1 MKENTYALLLSLAAL
16 TSFTSI
22 ATAQPYLDP
31 VEYASPTYQT
41 EFSDLTAAVNTPG
54 NLNFTAQGGLASGF
68 DYASNLVGSNQLVLG
83 GVYDI
88 IFIGEHA
95 GWTGNDL
102 DILFYNDAA
111 GTSPISGSAV
121 ENVFENIEAPD
132 NTVVGSFRQL
142 AVGADL
148 AGKYYDFVL
157 DSASSSADNGGRW
170 SLFYPDN
177 NNPTS
182 DYDYAFAKTIS
193 STTVFAFE
201 DWNQNSSSGS
211 NAYPVKAAPDFDR
224 NDFVFGFN
232 HTNANVI
239 PEPSTYAIMIGS
251 LCLGFVAW
259 KRRRMRNRD

>member
-1 MKENTYALLLSLAAL
+1 MKKIPAKILVPLAAL
-16 TSFTSI
+16 SMFTS
-22 ATAQPYLDP
+22 AVSAQPYLDP
-31 VEYASPTYQT
+31 VEYPSPDYQA

-54 NLNFTAQGGLASGF
+54 NLNFSNQTGLAAGF
-68 DYASNLVGSNQLVLG
+68 DYASNLAGSNQLVLG

-111 GTSPISGSAV
+111 GTSQFSAV
-121 ENVFENIEAPD
+121 ENVFQNIEQPF
-132 NTVVGSFRQL
+132 NPVVGSFRQL
-142 AVGADL
+142 VVGADL

-157 DSASSSADNGGRW
+157 DSSSSSADNGGRW
-170 SLFYPDN
+170 SLFYPAN

-182 DYDYAFAKTIS
+182 DHDYAFAKTIS
-193 STTVFAFE
+193 STTVFAYE
-201 DWNQNSSSGS
+201 DWNQNDPSGP
-211 NAYPVKAAPDFDR
+211 NPFPTKAAPDFDR

-239 PEPSTYAIMIGS
+239 PEPSTYAVLIGS
-251 LCLGFVAW
+251 LCLGFVVW
-259 KRRRMRNRD
+259 KRRRHSHQD